1 MHLSSKYKDATM
13 IGITQPFSLLNEN
26 GCVLPFIA
34 AGSVIMWKHIDDSNE
49 TPETC
54 EKYLVFFFSAPQQK
68 GAFDKLQLFIVSLV
82 CHSLIQMFLLNPV
95 LVLFYAGK
103 SNNALKRER
112 ERESG
117 IITNVETVIMPQRT
131 VSIKPEWMDDDD
143 IDSVP
148 MSLFSFFFALIAQF
162 TEDLTLIGLHI
173 TVSLFYV
180 ERPSQ
185 VKFSLW
191 FASQNALQ

>member
-1 MHLSSKYKDATM
+1 M
-13 IGITQPFSLLNEN
+13 
-26 GCVLPFIA
+26 
-34 AGSVIMWKHIDDSNE
+34 
-49 TPETC
+49 
-54 EKYLVFFFSAPQQK
+54 
-68 GAFDKLQLFIVSLV
+68 
-82 CHSLIQMFLLNPV
+82 CHSFIQIFLLNPV

-148 MSLFSFFFALIAQF
+148 MSLFSFF
-162 TEDLTLIGLHI
+162 LH
-173 TVSLFYV
+173 
-180 ERPSQ
+180 
-185 VKFSLW
+185 
-191 FASQNALQ
+191 